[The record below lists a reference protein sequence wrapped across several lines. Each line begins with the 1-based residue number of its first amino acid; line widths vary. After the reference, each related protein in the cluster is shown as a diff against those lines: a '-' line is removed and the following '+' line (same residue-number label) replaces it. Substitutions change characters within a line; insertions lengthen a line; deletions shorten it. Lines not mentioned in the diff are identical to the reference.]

1 MLILLKIKGYLKM
14 IKKDISD
21 ESPKKFSFRHTH
33 TQEKCSKTF
42 TIAGRD
48 NNGSI
53 SNTLECIMY
62 VYNLS
67 QVGTTNHV
75 EVCFW
80 KTSKTLIL
88 EDELFVVICISC
100 FHGLTTKWVYN

>member
-1 MLILLKIKGYLKM
+1 MNPQK
-14 IKKDISD
+14 
-21 ESPKKFSFRHTH
+21 SFPLDTH

-62 VYNLS
+62 VYDLS
-67 QVGTTNHV
+67 QVGTNYQP
-75 EVCFW
+75 CRSMF
-80 KTSKTLIL
+80 L
-88 EDELFVVICISC
+88 ENKQNFN
-100 FHGLTTKWVYN
+100 FRG

>member
-1 MLILLKIKGYLKM
+1 MNPQK
-14 IKKDISD
+14 
-21 ESPKKFSFRHTH
+21 SFPLDTH

-62 VYNLS
+62 VYDLS
-67 QVGTTNHV
+67 QVGTNHV

-88 EDELFVVICISC
+88 EDELFVVICSSC